1 MLVCLYTVYT
11 SSTDPECPD
20 ESLSGVCRG
29 LVSHLVVPPNRLFLQ
44 FNVFYCARVWEAERR
59 KERGA
64 EREREEKRA
73 TETERGRERGGE
85 GERERETHTHRETER
100 ERERERE
107 SSLAWVQTPA

>member
-1 MLVCLYTVYT
+1 MCLYTVYT

-64 EREREEKRA
+64 ERERERERQR
-73 TETERGRERGGE
+73 ERQRQREEERGGERERERGRER
-85 GERERETHTHRETER
+85 ERQR
-100 ERERERE
+100 ERERELPGMGSNPSVERG
-107 SSLAWVQTPA
+107 